1 MGKSHMLLHAC
12 TFPKTSQIVLRPVV
26 LESFT
31 LEVTFS
37 YRTSIRS
44 ERVWSEYCLHNMLYF
59 MRSSML
65 SKQVK
70 PNSSALHSIWLAVFL
85 CLSHFSLRISRYYF
99 IYEDKKLFPNLDADD
114 MIAFSQL
121 HEEERKLFNSRRNL
135 SASPP
140 KSAL

>member
-1 MGKSHMLLHAC
+1 LSSQYALFYEVINAVQAGKAQFISL
-12 TFPKTSQIVLRPVV
+12 
-26 LESFT
+26 
-31 LEVTFS
+31 
-37 YRTSIRS
+37 
-44 ERVWSEYCLHNMLYF
+44 
-59 MRSSML
+59 
-65 SKQVK
+65 
-70 PNSSALHSIWLAVFL
+70 ALHMIGCVSL
-85 CLSHFSLRISRYYF
+85 CFSFSLRISRYYF